1 MNPSQLVDRILET
14 HHALLKRELPSLS
27 AALKEEPEGV
37 RVPFEN
43 LRELLEAHLRKEE
56 EVLFPAIRALEAGQ
70 DTAELCRCAADSMER
85 EHDIICT
92 MELTLR
98 HAVRGHA
105 LEERVL
111 AVLDDLLVHASTEDQ
126 ELFPMVRGLAAPP
139 VAAVERVVRHTRGS
153 CSTCMVAVPAAVRE
167 REGAV
172 WLDKECKEH
181 GRTSQLLSREPAY
194 WSDLDD
200 FYFKVNA
207 QSYPQRDFIVR
218 MTETCNLQCPI
229 CLAAANTRDTP
240 DLDLSG
246 LEQLLCERRGIKV
259 DLMAAEPTLRE
270 DLEDWIRRVKAT
282 GNIAALHTNGLKL
295 AGKRYAK
302 RLADAGVDEV
312 FLQFDGFDDDA
323 NEALRGQRLLKQR
336 LKAVENL
343 RELGIATSLIVVIAR
358 DLNEEQIS
366 QTLRFA
372 LRPENDHIRE
382 VFFMGLRMLGSARQ
396 AERFEDMQLMPDEL
410 IALLCEQEPQIERED
425 VRRFNKLYF
434 SLLSELKVK
443 KCLYVQHYMVAR
455 DDRGGMV
462 PARDFVNLEKLEQV
476 CDAYADR
483 LQSHPTLARLR
494 LLPELARGLT
504 RKSASMAFDLFKLQ
518 RLLSTGMNLGEVPDR
533 FLLLGFITA
542 CDPHNFDAAVAVN
555 CGKGELSVDGGF
567 VESGAVANVDRER
580 RDLSDSEELPDA
592 PVEA

>member
-246 LEQLLCERRGIKV
+246 LEQLLSERRGIKV